1 MSKMTPTEGAKLV
14 GPPVSETPCRRCTTS
29 FGKNLAGAPSG
40 WICRDML
47 TSSQRRR
54 LRERFRDGVTFCPG
68 PRNTN
73 CLEGLACPQCGNDER
88 LFIVGMSVFEVVD
101 DGTLEH
107 ESVEW
112 DDSSH
117 TRCPQCNHEGNLC
130 EFREEQEPPEEVVS

>member
-1 MSKMTPTEGAKLV
+1 
-14 GPPVSETPCRRCTTS
+14 
-29 FGKNLAGAPSG
+29 
-40 WICRDML
+40 ML
-47 TSSQRRR
+47 TSSQGGR
-54 LRERFRDGVTFCPG
+54 LRERFRDGRSVPG
-68 PRNTN
+68 LGTPTVSKGSRARSANN
-73 CLEGLACPQCGNDER
+73 ER

-130 EFREEQEPPEEVVS
+130 EFREEPEVTA